1 MSRRN
6 PPDKDGFDEYI
17 MISVMNNKKITF
29 LIIIFFFTNQK
40 NDSYTLVITEGG
52 DMKKILTILCV
63 VLAVSAAVF
72 ASGSSE
78 KSGDITL
85 VWYQWFDA
93 ETHETEL
100 KPIIEEFEK
109 THPGVHIELAA
120 ISNENYWDRL
130 ALDIASNAEGDIIT
144 LDTGA
149 GLESYYSQREGGAFI
164 NLDDYIKGYVLDDG
178 TRLEED
184 IYMIDSVKK
193 DGHVVALP
201 YIMFSA
207 PMTAYRISALEE
219 AGIDPQQLSTWE
231 GYLEAAK
238 ALTKDTDGDG
248 VVDQY
253 GWGHPT
259 YVETLSRW
267 WHMHWLWTAG
277 GGIFPNEE
285 GPYTADRLIFNCE
298 ENVRAVTF
306 LKEML
311 DATAPSGLKTVTDI
325 HAMFAN
331 GSVATCQMAV
341 WTLANFQAMMGDQ
354 YDTDL
359 GMMPFPSDGDNEP
372 VLVSWGNPLAISSN
386 CEHPDEAFDFIAFL
400 HSKYAQKL
408 AMRRAAP
415 TNKLVYDDYAEVNPK
430 QAEFIQ
436 NCQNYEMRIVPDI
449 LQWNEFDRIVQQ
461 SISDALLGTKSV
473 QEALDWGQQEMIKAL
488 GN

>member
-1 MSRRN
+1 
-6 PPDKDGFDEYI
+6 
-17 MISVMNNKKITF
+17 
-29 LIIIFFFTNQK
+29 
-40 NDSYTLVITEGG
+40 
-52 DMKKILTILCV
+52 MKKLVSIVGIILLICCGT
-63 VLAVSAAVF
+63 AF
-72 ASGSSE
+72 ANGSPE
-78 KSGDITL
+78 KDDQITL

-109 THPGVHIELAA
+109 THPNVHIELAA
-120 ISNENYWDRL
+120 ISSETYWDRL

-149 GLESYYSQREGGAFI
+149 GLEGYYSQRKGGAFI
-164 NLDDYIKGYVLDDG
+164 PLDDYIKGYVLDDG

-193 DGHVVALP
+193 NGKIVALP

-207 PMTAYRISALEE
+207 PMTAYRKSTLEKY
-219 AGIDPQQLSTWE
+219 GVDPSELTTWDT
-231 GYLEAAK
+231 YFEAAK
-238 ALTKDTDGDG
+238 KLTVDENGDG
-248 VVDQY
+248 AVDVY

-298 ENVRAVTF
+298 ENVRAVEF
-306 LKEML
+306 LKKMF
-311 DATAPSGLKTVTDI
+311 DASAPDGLRTVTDI

-331 GSVATCQMAV
+331 GSIATCQMAV
-341 WTLANFQAMMGDQ
+341 WTLANFQAMMGDE
-354 YDTDL
+354 YETDL
-359 GMMPFPSDGDNEP
+359 GMLPFPSDGDNEP
-372 VLVSWGNPLAISSN
+372 VLVSWGNPLAISSK
-386 CEHPDEAFDFIAFL
+386 CEHPDEAFEFIAFL

-415 TNKLVYDDYAEVNPK
+415 TNKLVYDDYAVDNPK

-436 NCQNYEMRIVPDI
+436 TCQNFEMRIVPDI
-449 LQWNEFDRIVQQ
+449 VQWNEFDHIVQQ

-473 QEALDWGQQEMIKAL
+473 KDALDWGQQEMVKAL
-488 GN
+488 Q

>member
-1 MSRRN
+1 
-6 PPDKDGFDEYI
+6 
-17 MISVMNNKKITF
+17 
-29 LIIIFFFTNQK
+29 
-40 NDSYTLVITEGG
+40 
-52 DMKKILTILCV
+52 MKKLVSIVGIILLICSGT
-63 VLAVSAAVF
+63 VF

-78 KSGDITL
+78 KDDQITL

-109 THPGVHIELAA
+109 THPNVHIELAA
-120 ISNENYWDRL
+120 ISSETYWDRL

-149 GLESYYSQREGGAFI
+149 GLEGYYSQRKGGVFI
-164 NLDDYIKGYVLDDG
+164 PLDDYIKGYVLDDG

-193 DGHVVALP
+193 NGKIVALP

-207 PMTAYRISALEE
+207 PMTAYRKSTLEKY
-219 AGIDPQQLSTWE
+219 GVDPSELATWDT
-231 GYLEAAK
+231 YFEAAK
-238 ALTKDTDGDG
+238 KLTVDENGDG
-248 VVDQY
+248 AVDVY

-298 ENVRAVTF
+298 ENVRAVEF
-306 LKEML
+306 LKKMF
-311 DATAPSGLKTVTDI
+311 DSCAPDGLRTVTDI

-331 GSVATCQMAV
+331 GSIATCQMAV
-341 WTLANFQAMMGDQ
+341 WTLANFQAMMGDG
-354 YDTDL
+354 YETDL
-359 GMMPFPSDGDNEP
+359 GMIPFPSDGDNEP

-386 CEHPDEAFDFIAFL
+386 CEHPDEAFEFIAFL

-415 TNKLVYDDYAEVNPK
+415 TNKLVYDDYAVDNPK

-436 NCQNYEMRIVPDI
+436 TCQNFEMRIVPDI
-449 LQWNEFDRIVQQ
+449 VQWNEFDHIVQQ

-473 QEALDWGQQEMIKAL
+473 KDALDWGQQEMAKAL
-488 GN
+488 Q